1 MISKR
6 LLLLLS
12 LLLVICCDD
21 AAAGDV
27 DVADADAADA
37 VDVTAV
43 TVVVAAAGVDSV
55 AVDCGA
61 DAMSICDGVVDAV
74 AVVADL
80 ARAALAAENGL
91 RAPFTALARAFGSD
105 FRSLPWAGDFRKR
118 ARVSCRRKRG
128 GGGVGPS
135 PADAVVRFLRSW
147 RF

>member
-27 DVADADAADA
+27 ADAADA
-37 VDVTAV
+37 VDVTVTAV

-74 AVVADL
+74 AAVADL